1 MSTPSPRRHTRSHL
15 LGGAIAM
22 AFAACV
28 VILAFASVVILLS
41 AAVAVI
47 R

>member
-1 MSTPSPRRHTRSHL
+1 MSAPRRHTRSHL

-22 AFAACV
+22 AWAACV
-28 VILAFASVVILLS
+28 VILAFACVVILLS
-41 AAVAVI
+41 AVVAVL

>member
-1 MSTPSPRRHTRSHL
+1 MAEPRRHTRSHL

-22 AFAACV
+22 AWAGCV
-28 VILAFASVVILLS
+28 VILAFAVVVILLS
-41 AAVAVI
+41 AVVAVL